1 MKKFKIKCFCKVNL
15 CLRVIKKVN
24 KDYHLIKSFI
34 TFCDISDTITL
45 SIRKSL
51 KDKIIFSGRFKNG
64 ININTN
70 TISKTLFLLR
80 KKRLLGNYY
89 FDINI
94 KKNIPHGSG
103 LGGSSSNAANL
114 INFLKY
120 KKFLKI
126 SDREKTKIGRKVGFD
141 VPIFFNNKNCF
152 LTGKGEKILKLK
164 KNLKLNLLIV
174 YPNLICSTKKIY
186 KTNKKISSNI
196 KWNYQKMNSNKKLIN
211 FLIKENNDLEHA
223 AVKLYPKIKSLINI
237 ISNQQGCHF
246 SRITGSGSAC
256 VGIFSNMKAAN
267 LAKKRI
273 KSKFPKF
280 WCVASKTI

>member
-15 CLRVIKKVN
+15 CLRVIKKIN

-34 TFCDISDTITL
+34 TFCDITDTITL

-51 KDKIIFSGRFKNG
+51 KDKITFSGRFKNG

-120 KKFLKI
+120 KNFLKI

-152 LTGKGEKILKLK
+152 LTGKDEIYLGSLFF
-164 KNLKLNLLIV
+164 NLLKQILFFL
-174 YPNLICSTKKIY
+174 YILLTSASAL
-186 KTNKKISSNI
+186 KT
-196 KWNYQKMNSNKKLIN
+196 
-211 FLIKENNDLEHA
+211 
-223 AVKLYPKIKSLINI
+223 
-237 ISNQQGCHF
+237 G
-246 SRITGSGSAC
+246 
-256 VGIFSNMKAAN
+256 
-267 LAKKRI
+267 
-273 KSKFPKF
+273 
-280 WCVASKTI
+280 